1 MYLCASRARSFLG
14 IKNSA
19 GKALAVRIESFSSIL
34 EDECYSRY
42 EFESFMEAYGVI
54 NEYMRCSNERRR
66 YGIIKY
72 IATNIFY
79 EALMRNSVRT
89 EKFSVQS
96 LELGVKLY

>member
-1 MYLCASRARSFLG
+1 VRLAGQELFG

-19 GKALAVRIESFSSIL
+19 AKALAARIQSLSSIL

-72 IATNIFY
+72 MATNIFY

-89 EKFSVQS
+89 KKFSV
-96 LELGVKLY
+96 